1 MSRLGKA
8 VRSHRMT
15 ARSLR
20 EMNRAI
26 DHAATP
32 ALRNELLTMAQ
43 VQGLPLR

>member
-1 MSRLGKA
+1 LS
-8 VRSHRMT
+8 
-15 ARSLR
+15 ARNIR

-26 DHAATP
+26 DHATTP

>member
-8 VRSHRMT
+8 VRNHRTT

>member
-1 MSRLGKA
+1 MTT
-8 VRSHRMT
+8 RSI
-15 ARSLR
+15 R

-32 ALRNELLTMAQ
+32 TLRNELLTMAQ